1 MKDLQDIRQDYLK
14 SNLSEENISENP
26 FVEFA
31 SWFSNAL
38 KNSKLEPN
46 AMVLS
51 TVSKSAQPSA
61 RVVLLKVVDET
72 GFVFFTN
79 YESRKGKELTE
90 CPLASL
96 LFFWS
101 DLEQQIRIEG
111 KVERISEEE
120 SEAYY
125 HSRPRGSQIGAWA
138 SPQSQVIPNREFLEE
153 KVEKYSQE
161 FQNEEVIPYPK
172 FWGGFRLVPHRIEFW
187 QGRSSRLHDRIVFEK
202 GENGNWNKSRLA
214 P

>member
-1 MKDLQDIRQDYLK
+1 MKDLQDIRKDYQK
-14 SNLSEENISENP
+14 SNLLEENISENP
-26 FVEFA
+26 FAEFKV
-31 SWFSNAL
+31 WFDNAL

-51 TVSKSAQPSA
+51 TVSRSMQPSS
-61 RVVLLKVVDET
+61 RVVLLKGLDES

-79 YESRKGKELTE
+79 YESRKGKELRE
-90 CPLASL
+90 VPFAAL
-96 LFFWS
+96 LFFWA

-111 KVERISEEE
+111 KIERVSEEE
-120 SEAYY
+120 SAAYY

-138 SPQSQVIPNREFLEE
+138 SPQSQTIPNREFLEE
-153 KVEKYSQE
+153 KVEEYSQQFE
-161 FQNEEVIPYPK
+161 NEVVIPYPK

-187 QGRSSRLHDRIVFEK
+187 QGRSSRLHDRILFEK
-202 GENGNWNKSRLA
+202 GEGGTWSRSRLA

>member
-1 MKDLQDIRQDYLK
+1 MKDLQDIRKDYEK
-14 SNLSEENISENP
+14 SNLSEQNVSENP
-26 FVEFA
+26 FAEFKI
-31 SWFSNAL
+31 WFDNAL

-46 AMVLS
+46 AMILS
-51 TVSKSAQPSA
+51 TVSRSGQPSA
-61 RVVLLKVVDET
+61 RVVLLKGLEET

-90 CPLASL
+90 TPFASL
-96 LFFWS
+96 LFFWA

-111 KVERISEEE
+111 RIERVSEEE
-120 SEAYY
+120 SQAYY
-125 HSRPRGSQIGAWA
+125 HSRPRASQIGAWA

-153 KVEKYSQE
+153 KVKKYSQE
-161 FQNEEVIPYPK
+161 FENEEVIPLPK

-187 QGRSSRLHDRIVFEK
+187 QGRSSRLHDRILFEK
-202 GENGNWNKSRLA
+202 GENEEWKRNRLA

>member
-1 MKDLQDIRQDYLK
+1 MKDLQDIRKDYQK
-14 SNLSEENISENP
+14 SNLLEENISENP
-26 FVEFA
+26 FAEFKV
-31 SWFSNAL
+31 WFDNAL

-51 TVSKSAQPSA
+51 TVSRSMQPSS
-61 RVVLLKVVDET
+61 RVVLLKGLDES

-79 YESRKGKELTE
+79 YESRKGKELRE
-90 CPLASL
+90 VPFAAL
-96 LFFWS
+96 LFFWA

-111 KVERISEEE
+111 KIERVSEEE
-120 SEAYY
+120 SAAYY

-138 SPQSQVIPNREFLEE
+138 SPQSQTIPNREFLEE
-153 KVEKYSQE
+153 KVEEYSQQFE
-161 FQNEEVIPYPK
+161 NEVVIPYPK

-187 QGRSSRLHDRIVFEK
+187 QGRSSRLHDRILFEK
-202 GENGNWNKSRLA
+202 EEEGTWYRSRLA